1 MAEQQAAEEKEERNK
16 REQNLGH
23 CSENLPESFKRA

>member
-1 MAEQQAAEEKEERNK
+1 MAEQQAAEEKKKRNE
-16 REQNLGH
+16 REQDLGH